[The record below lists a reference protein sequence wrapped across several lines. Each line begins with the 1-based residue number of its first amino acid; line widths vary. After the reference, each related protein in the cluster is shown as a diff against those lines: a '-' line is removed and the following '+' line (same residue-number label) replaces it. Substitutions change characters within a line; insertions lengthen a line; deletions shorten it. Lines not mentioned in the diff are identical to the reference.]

1 MKDKS
6 TYMEEWLQNPHT
18 EEQPVLFVV
27 NAENSPK
34 TVFTDPHIPN
44 SIINQVNN
52 NTITAI
58 NEIMEETLES
68 FLGDNKGEEEE
79 EEEEE

>member
-44 SIINQVNN
+44 SIISQVNN

-58 NEIMEETLES
+58 NEIMDETLES
-68 FLGDNKGEEEE
+68 FLGGDKEEDGDEK
-79 EEEEE
+79 